1 MNDNKQADA
10 TRLRGKVDQEG
21 RLLLDAADAAQYG
34 LSPGTEFFLED
45 GTDGLTIVRPATNL
59 AKVYIEATNACN
71 LQCRTC
77 IRNSWDES
85 TGRMSMET
93 FGRIVEGLKGFPSP
107 PSVFFGGFGEPLFHP
122 SIVDMVAA
130 VKGIG
135 SKVELITNATL
146 LAREMSE
153 RLVDAGL
160 DGIWISLDGAR
171 PESFADVRLGAA
183 LPEILENATGFR
195 DACSPEFRSA
205 EEPCSPELRLY
216 PDNVAIGIVFVAMKR
231 NIADLPRVVS
241 LGEQFGATRFLVT
254 NVLPYTREMCN
265 EVLYSSSL
273 TKTGGDSSL
282 FRVIFPL
289 MDPSET
295 SAETIREVSGLYD
308 LVRPAASHAGPGNRC
323 PFVRKGA
330 AVINWQ
336 GNMSPCIPLMY
347 DTVSYRVDGRKRL
360 AKKYH
365 VGNLSDET
373 LQELWTDPGYVDFR
387 KRVQVFDFPPCTRCE
402 CQLSET
408 NEEDCFGN
416 LLPTCGGCLWA
427 QGIVQCP

>member
-1 MNDNKQADA
+1 M
-10 TRLRGKVDQEG
+10 RLKGKVGSDG
-21 RLLLDAADAAQYG
+21 RIILDPADAARYG
-34 LSPGTEFFLED
+34 LAPGAEFFVED

-59 AKVYIEATNACN
+59 AKIYIEATNACN

-77 IRNSWDES
+77 IRNSWSES
-85 TGRMSMET
+85 TGRMSLET
-93 FGRIVEGLKGFPSP
+93 FGGIVEGLKAFSP
-107 PSVFFGGFGEPLFHP
+107 APSVFFGGFGEPLSHP

-135 SKVELITNATL
+135 STVELITNGTL
-146 LAREMSE
+146 LTKEMSFK
-153 RLVDAGL
+153 LVDAGL
-160 DGIWISLDGAR
+160 DAIWISLDGAR

-183 LPEILENATGFR
+183 LPEILENAVGFR
-195 DACSPEFRSA
+195 DACSPEFRMQ
-205 EEPCSPELRLY
+205 EDPCSPEFRRF
-216 PDNVAIGIVFVAMKR
+216 PENVAIGVVFVAMKR
-231 NIADLPRVVS
+231 NIEDLPRVVS
-241 LGEQFGATRFLVT
+241 LGEGFGATRFLVT
-254 NVLPYTREMCN
+254 NVLPYTKEMCD

-273 TKTGGDSSL
+273 TKTGGDSPL
-282 FRVIFPL
+282 FRVTFPL
-289 MDPSET
+289 MDPTET
-295 SAETIREVSGLYD
+295 SAEAVRQISGLYG
-308 LVRPAASHAGPGNRC
+308 LVRPAASHAGPENRC

-347 DTVSYRVDGRKRL
+347 DTVSFRVDGRERL
-360 AKKYH
+360 AKKYR
-365 VGNLSDET
+365 VGNLSDRT
-373 LQELWTDPGYVDFR
+373 LKELWNDPEYVGFR
-387 KRVQVFDFPPCTRCE
+387 TRVQEFDFPPCTRCE